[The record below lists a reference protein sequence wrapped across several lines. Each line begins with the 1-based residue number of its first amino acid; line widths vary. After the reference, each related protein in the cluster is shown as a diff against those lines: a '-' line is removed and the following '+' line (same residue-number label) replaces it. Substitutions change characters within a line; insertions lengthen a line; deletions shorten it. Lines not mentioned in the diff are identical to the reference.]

1 MEFIR
6 KQSLLSSIIQIAG
19 AVLGGLS
26 TIFIY
31 PNELRLYGLYGFL
44 TNTAS
49 LLVPFISLG
58 FGTVLLRY
66 YPHFSNSEE
75 NSSRFLVLFFCIYSG
90 DPCICMFVFNVV
102 SMDSRHFKFK

>member
-31 PNELRLYGLYGFL
+31 PNDLRLYGLYGFL

-66 YPHFSNSEE
+66 YPHFNNSEE
-75 NSSRFLVLFFCIYSG
+75 NSSRFFSFIFLHILWGSLYLHVCF
-90 DPCICMFVFNVV
+90 
-102 SMDSRHFKFK
+102 